1 VTEFGWPS
9 SQGIS
14 TPVREGFEFSRDNT
28 LEDQKNYIIQAFQLM
43 KQWGFVKIA
52 FLWNLNFNTVTNDP
66 TTTDN
71 AIYSIL
77 DSGGLPRPAFD
88 ALEQMKK

>member
-1 VTEFGWPS
+1 
-9 SQGIS
+9 
-14 TPVREGFEFSRDNT
+14 VRQGFEFSRDNT

-77 DSGGLPRPAFD
+77 DSNGAPRPAFD